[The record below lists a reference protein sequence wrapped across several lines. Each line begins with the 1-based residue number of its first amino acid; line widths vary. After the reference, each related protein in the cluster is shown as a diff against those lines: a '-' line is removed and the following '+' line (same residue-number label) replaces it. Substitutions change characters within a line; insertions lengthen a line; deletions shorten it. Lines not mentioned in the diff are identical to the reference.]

1 MVNKNAEESGQSP
14 EVTQAQLALISDM
27 ANFASSMTCR
37 HKALSQY
44 FGQAYDPSDC
54 KACDICLSD
63 APPMENGNEIAQEI
77 VECVLALKVP
87 WGVGHVVDV
96 LRGAS
101 TERIEQ
107 RGHNELPQY
116 GVMRA
121 MPKDDLQRLVYQL
134 VDQGLLERTAGDRP
148 VLNVTPAGRKLAQ
161 GTAEVQLRMPP
172 KVVAAPRAKDDG
184 WNGVDRGLF
193 DDLRD
198 LRRQIADERALP
210 PFVVFSDAVLR
221 DMARLRPASVEAMS
235 TIKGIG
241 DRKLADLGQRFV
253 DAIKGYCREHGLTPG
268 PSLSASNQPRLEPG
282 ATRPTAAAKPAN
294 PAVLRAF
301 DGQTVVIEMQPS
313 AQFDPA
319 PEDSAVLAAVF
330 EDPGYDA

>member
-1 MVNKNAEESGQSP
+1 MTFSAWSTSSLTRGSWSAP
-14 EVTQAQLALISDM
+14 QATGR
-27 ANFASSMTCR
+27 SSTSR
-37 HKALSQY
+37 
-44 FGQAYDPSDC
+44 
-54 KACDICLSD
+54 
-63 APPMENGNEIAQEI
+63 
-77 VECVLALKVP
+77 
-87 WGVGHVVDV
+87 
-96 LRGAS
+96 
-101 TERIEQ
+101 
-107 RGHNELPQY
+107 
-116 GVMRA
+116 
-121 MPKDDLQRLVYQL
+121 
-134 VDQGLLERTAGDRP
+134 
-148 VLNVTPAGRKLAQ
+148 
-161 GTAEVQLRMPP
+161 
-172 KVVAAPRAKDDG
+172 PRAASWPRALPRYSCACRRRSSRRRETKDDG

-282 ATRPTAAAKPAN
+282 ATGPTAAAKPAN

-330 EDPGYDA
+330 EILDTMPDKRLSATMLGHVLRGSQGERTQEIIAMYQPPTAGAFADVPFLELRNSIIDAAAADGRLRITGQAREPALAE